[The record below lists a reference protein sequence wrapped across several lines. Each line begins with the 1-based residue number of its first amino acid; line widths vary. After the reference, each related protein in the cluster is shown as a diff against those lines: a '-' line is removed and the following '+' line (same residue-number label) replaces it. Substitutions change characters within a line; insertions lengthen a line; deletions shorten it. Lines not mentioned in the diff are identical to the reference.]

1 MPIPRQP
8 HDPAPADQADQE
20 AGPADQSG
28 HARQRPSDDSLAP
41 DRQQGISIEDGKPV
55 RRWGDALGIERDS
68 APLDD

>member
-20 AGPADQSG
+20 AGPAADK
-28 HARQRPSDDSLAP
+28 RPRPSDDSIAP
-41 DRQQGISIEDGKPV
+41 DRQEGISIEDGKPV

-68 APLDD
+68 EPLDD